1 MDKDFLKKIQYRIIN
16 GESIKNKNIHSYFA
30 SIYIHILHQ
39 YV

>member
-16 GESIKNKNIHSYFA
+16 GESIKNKNIHSY
-30 SIYIHILHQ
+30 IHILHQ